1 MALDLKN
8 LKVELV
14 PHVGK
19 RGILLAGQ
27 VVEVE
32 EDMGQMFVFCELNGK
47 RQRVGIYCGR
57 ATEPNKHLSF
67 TDMPPLPGFIQETIS
82 KEVAKLTGGISHFT
96 APAPEEHEAEGD
108 DDEQ

>member
-19 RGILLAGQ
+19 QGILLAGQ
-27 VVEVE
+27 TAEVDV
-32 EDMGQMFVFCELNGK
+32 DMGQMFVFCELNGR

-57 ATEPNKHLSF
+57 ASESNKHLSF
-67 TDMPPLPGFIQETIS
+67 TDMPPLPKQIQEVIA
-82 KEVAKLTGGISHFT
+82 EQVAKQTGGISHFT
-96 APAPEEHEAEGD
+96 APAPEEHEVVND
-108 DDEQ
+108 DDE